1 MMQLKRHSF
10 IEAWANIFV
19 GYGINILANFLL
31 FPLFGWHITLK
42 QNITIGIFYT
52 FISLARSYCL
62 RRVFNYITTTTPQIS
77 INSLSFKQAVK
88 FIFIHEQRRHQQDI
102 DCINKDLL
110 ALKDVQLPSDVEEL
124 AGQIRFEV

>member
-1 MMQLKRHSF
+1 MQLKRHSL
-10 IEAWANIFV
+10 IEAWTNIFV
-19 GYGINILANFLL
+19 GYGINLLANFLL

-62 RRVFNYITTTTPQIS
+62 RRIFNRITSSTPQVI

-88 FIFIHEQRRHQQDI
+88 FIWIHEQRRHTEDI
-102 DCINKDLL
+102 DSIARDLSKL
-110 ALKDVQLPSDVEEL
+110 NDVEIPPEADEL
-124 AGQIRFEV
+124 AGRIRFEV

>member
-1 MMQLKRHSF
+1 MQLKRHSF
-10 IEAWANIFV
+10 IEAWTNIFV
-19 GYGINILANFLL
+19 GYGINLLANFAL

-62 RRVFNYITTTTPQIS
+62 RRVFNHITTTTPQIL

-88 FIFIHEQRRHQQDI
+88 FIFIHEQMRHQQDI
-102 DCINKDLL
+102 DCIANDLS
-110 ALKDVQLPSDVEEL
+110 ALQDVELPSDVEEL
-124 AGQIRFEV
+124 AGKIRFEV

>member
-1 MMQLKRHSF
+1 MQLKKHSF
-10 IEAWANIFV
+10 IEAWTNIFV
-19 GYGINILANFLL
+19 GYGINLLANFAL

-62 RRVFNYITTTTPQIS
+62 RRIFNRITSTTPQVI

-88 FIFIHEQRRHQQDI
+88 FIWIHEQRRHTEDI
-102 DCINKDLL
+102 DSIARDLSKL
-110 ALKDVQLPSDVEEL
+110 NDVEIPPEADEL
-124 AGQIRFEV
+124 AGRIRFEV